1 MTPEQRSFCA
11 NPDAM
16 SASIEDSIV
25 ILDVQGQSFFSSN
38 DVGSFIWRLIQRPQ
52 TLSDIKRAVL
62 AEYEVDETKC
72 EKDISRFL
80 EQLLQTNL
88 AKEVTREI

>member
-1 MTPEQRSFCA
+1 MASEERYLCVNPE
-11 NPDAM
+11 AM
-16 SASIEDSIV
+16 SASLEDSIV

-72 EKDISRFL
+72 EKDIFRFL
-80 EQLLQTNL
+80 EQLIQ
-88 AKEVTREI
+88 AKLVKEDIRKI